1 MSAGTQSRSR
11 AQNVLHNLMSSAV
24 SKALVLFL
32 SFIARSVFIRYL
44 SEVYLGV
51 NGLYSNVLNML
62 SLAELGFGT
71 AMVFSMYRPLA
82 EHDDRKLAALLR
94 VYRRAYT
101 VIGCVVFAIGLSL
114 VPVLHLLI
122 KLPADMQLGDLTL
135 SLGGRQLT
143 VSYVNFYYLLFL
155 LNAAVS
161 YWFWGYRRSVFV
173 ADQKEHICTNIRSV
187 LSILRALLQIA
198 ALAVIGRRDPA
209 AAFTAYL
216 LLQLAA
222 TVAENI
228 WVALRARKYYP
239 CLHEA
244 DVPPLEKAEVRRLA
258 RDVGST
264 AVSRISHVA
273 LNSTD
278 NIIISTM
285 LGTVCVGQ
293 LSNYTFIAD
302 SLTGILCLITAALT
316 PSLGNYF
323 VEKSREESYSLFRSL
338 TYANLWLYAL
348 ATAAMLTLF
357 NPFMTVWLH
366 NPDYLLSAAC
376 AVAISLNFFVAGYMT
391 TLFTFRS
398 SLGLFSQ
405 GWFRP
410 IVVSVLNIG
419 LSVLLAFLWR
429 DATFLGT
436 GDWGLFGVLIA
447 TTLSRLLV
455 NVWYDPII
463 IHRYGFGVSARPF
476 FLRLLRMVG
485 EVAVRV
491 SDGAEHLYHLAA
503 TGSPGQN
510 IERGGNG
517 VQEQVRTHRPA
528 KACNGRGI
536 KGNAIGKRPPQL
548 LGHDGDV
555 FLFPRN
561 ITKSQADELHILLLH
576 ILVYVLNRVNHCVSP
591 LKKYKSV
598 EADSIRP
605 KPRIFDSTR

>member
-1 MSAGTQSRSR
+1 MSAGTQPRSR

-155 LNAAVS
+155 LNSAVS

-173 ADQKEHICTNIRSV
+173 ADQKEHICTNIRSI

-338 TYANLWLYAL
+338 TYANL
-348 ATAAMLTLF
+348 
-357 NPFMTVWLH
+357 
-366 NPDYLLSAAC
+366 
-376 AVAISLNFFVAGYMT
+376 
-391 TLFTFRS
+391 
-398 SLGLFSQ
+398 
-405 GWFRP
+405 
-410 IVVSVLNIG
+410 
-419 LSVLLAFLWR
+419 
-429 DATFLGT
+429 
-436 GDWGLFGVLIA
+436 
-447 TTLSRLLV
+447 
-455 NVWYDPII
+455 
-463 IHRYGFGVSARPF
+463 
-476 FLRLLRMVG
+476 
-485 EVAVRV
+485 
-491 SDGAEHLYHLAA
+491 
-503 TGSPGQN
+503 
-510 IERGGNG
+510 
-517 VQEQVRTHRPA
+517 
-528 KACNGRGI
+528 
-536 KGNAIGKRPPQL
+536 
-548 LGHDGDV
+548 
-555 FLFPRN
+555 
-561 ITKSQADELHILLLH
+561 
-576 ILVYVLNRVNHCVSP
+576 
-591 LKKYKSV
+591 
-598 EADSIRP
+598 
-605 KPRIFDSTR
+605 

>member
-94 VYRRAYT
+94 RAYT

-135 SLGGRQLT
+135 SLGSRQLT

-155 LNAAVS
+155 LNSAVS

-173 ADQKEHICTNIRSV
+173 ADQKEHICTNIRSI

-244 DVPPLEKAEVRRLA
+244 DVPPLEKAEVRRLEYGTDYA
-258 RDVGST
+258 LGDTVRVRFEFGSFRAT
-264 AVSRISHVA
+264 EKRRISGVMIYA
-273 LNSTD
+273 DVNES
-278 NIIISTM
+278 
-285 LGTVCVGQ
+285 GVRP
-293 LSNYTFIAD
+293 TFEK
-302 SLTGILCLITAALT
+302 TETA
-316 PSLGNYF
+316 
-323 VEKSREESYSLFRSL
+323 
-338 TYANLWLYAL
+338 
-348 ATAAMLTLF
+348 
-357 NPFMTVWLH
+357 
-366 NPDYLLSAAC
+366 
-376 AVAISLNFFVAGYMT
+376 
-391 TLFTFRS
+391 
-398 SLGLFSQ
+398 
-405 GWFRP
+405 
-410 IVVSVLNIG
+410 
-419 LSVLLAFLWR
+419 
-429 DATFLGT
+429 
-436 GDWGLFGVLIA
+436 
-447 TTLSRLLV
+447 
-455 NVWYDPII
+455 
-463 IHRYGFGVSARPF
+463 
-476 FLRLLRMVG
+476 
-485 EVAVRV
+485 
-491 SDGAEHLYHLAA
+491 
-503 TGSPGQN
+503 
-510 IERGGNG
+510 
-517 VQEQVRTHRPA
+517 
-528 KACNGRGI
+528 
-536 KGNAIGKRPPQL
+536 
-548 LGHDGDV
+548 
-555 FLFPRN
+555 
-561 ITKSQADELHILLLH
+561 
-576 ILVYVLNRVNHCVSP
+576 
-591 LKKYKSV
+591 
-598 EADSIRP
+598 
-605 KPRIFDSTR
+605 

>member
-173 ADQKEHICTNIRSV
+173 ADQKEHICTNIRSI

-228 WVALRARKYYP
+228 WVALRARRYYP
-239 CLHEA
+239 
-244 DVPPLEKAEVRRLA
+244 
-258 RDVGST
+258 
-264 AVSRISHVA
+264 
-273 LNSTD
+273 
-278 NIIISTM
+278 
-285 LGTVCVGQ
+285 
-293 LSNYTFIAD
+293 
-302 SLTGILCLITAALT
+302 
-316 PSLGNYF
+316 
-323 VEKSREESYSLFRSL
+323 
-338 TYANLWLYAL
+338 
-348 ATAAMLTLF
+348 
-357 NPFMTVWLH
+357 
-366 NPDYLLSAAC
+366 
-376 AVAISLNFFVAGYMT
+376 
-391 TLFTFRS
+391 
-398 SLGLFSQ
+398 
-405 GWFRP
+405 
-410 IVVSVLNIG
+410 
-419 LSVLLAFLWR
+419 
-429 DATFLGT
+429 
-436 GDWGLFGVLIA
+436 
-447 TTLSRLLV
+447 
-455 NVWYDPII
+455 
-463 IHRYGFGVSARPF
+463 
-476 FLRLLRMVG
+476 
-485 EVAVRV
+485 
-491 SDGAEHLYHLAA
+491 
-503 TGSPGQN
+503 
-510 IERGGNG
+510 
-517 VQEQVRTHRPA
+517 
-528 KACNGRGI
+528 
-536 KGNAIGKRPPQL
+536 
-548 LGHDGDV
+548 
-555 FLFPRN
+555 
-561 ITKSQADELHILLLH
+561 
-576 ILVYVLNRVNHCVSP
+576 
-591 LKKYKSV
+591 
-598 EADSIRP
+598 
-605 KPRIFDSTR
+605 

>member
-1 MSAGTQSRSR
+1 M
-11 AQNVLHNLMSSAV
+11 
-24 SKALVLFL
+24 
-32 SFIARSVFIRYL
+32 
-44 SEVYLGV
+44 
-51 NGLYSNVLNML
+51 
-62 SLAELGFGT
+62 
-71 AMVFSMYRPLA
+71 
-82 EHDDRKLAALLR
+82 
-94 VYRRAYT
+94 
-101 VIGCVVFAIGLSL
+101 
-114 VPVLHLLI
+114 
-122 KLPADMQLGDLTL
+122 
-135 SLGGRQLT
+135 
-143 VSYVNFYYLLFL
+143 
-155 LNAAVS
+155 
-161 YWFWGYRRSVFV
+161 
-173 ADQKEHICTNIRSV
+173 
-187 LSILRALLQIA
+187 
-198 ALAVIGRRDPA
+198 
-209 AAFTAYL
+209 
-216 LLQLAA
+216 
-222 TVAENI
+222 
-228 WVALRARKYYP
+228 
-239 CLHEA
+239 
-244 DVPPLEKAEVRRLA
+244 LEKAEVRRLA

-357 NPFMTVWLH
+357 NPFVTVWLH

-485 EVAVRV
+485 EVAVLCGLLACVKLLLPVTLALPRWE
-491 SDGAEHLYHLAA
+491 ACLRLAA
-503 TGSPGQN
+503 LFLITAAVLIAGFWLFNRRTPEFRHLVAAVKS
-510 IERGGNG
+510 RRSRMRRSGN
-517 VQEQVRTHRPA
+517 
-528 KACNGRGI
+528 
-536 KGNAIGKRPPQL
+536 
-548 LGHDGDV
+548 
-555 FLFPRN
+555 
-561 ITKSQADELHILLLH
+561 
-576 ILVYVLNRVNHCVSP
+576 
-591 LKKYKSV
+591 
-598 EADSIRP
+598 
-605 KPRIFDSTR
+605 

>member
-173 ADQKEHICTNIRSV
+173 ADQKEHICTNIRSI
-187 LSILRALLQIA
+187 LAILRALLQIA

-357 NPFMTVWLH
+357 NPFVTVWLH

-476 FLRLLRMVG
+476 FLQLLRMVG
-485 EVAVRV
+485 EVAVLCGLLACVKLLLPVTLALPRWE
-491 SDGAEHLYHLAA
+491 ACLRLAA
-503 TGSPGQN
+503 LFLITAAVLIAGFWLFNRRTPEFRQLTAAVKS
-510 IERGGNG
+510 RRSRMRRSGN
-517 VQEQVRTHRPA
+517 
-528 KACNGRGI
+528 
-536 KGNAIGKRPPQL
+536 
-548 LGHDGDV
+548 
-555 FLFPRN
+555 
-561 ITKSQADELHILLLH
+561 
-576 ILVYVLNRVNHCVSP
+576 
-591 LKKYKSV
+591 
-598 EADSIRP
+598 
-605 KPRIFDSTR
+605 